1 MGKLNLYQ
9 KLLEI
14 QKKIIWLKKDTDWNN
29 YKYVSWSKVLEYI
42 KPMMNEHWIILKQE
56 IIDIEN
62 TRQDYTTGQ
71 WENIKQKNEI
81 LSKVSMRFTWIDCES
96 WEKDESLFW
105 ANWQNWRDKWVWSA
119 LTYWERYFL
128 LKYFHIDTDED
139 DIDAKKKVE
148 FTETMFEKFKKEFE
162 SKYKSKHPTPDSM
175 LDMLDKNYTVPYPI
189 IKMFV
194 SFYNSL

>member
-1 MGKLNLYQ
+1 MEKLNLYQ

-71 WENIKQKNEI
+71 WENVRQKNEI
-81 LSKVSMRFTWIDCES
+81 LSKVNMKFTRIDCDTG
-96 WEKDESLFW
+96 EKDENLFW

-139 DIDAKKKVE
+139 DVDAKKKTE
-148 FTETMFEKFKKEFE
+148 FTEAMFEKFKKEFPN
-162 SKYKSKHPTPDSM
+162 KYKSNYPTADSI
-175 LDMLDKNYTVPYPI
+175 LDMLDTNYIVPYAL
-189 IKMFV
+189 IKKFV
-194 SFYNSL
+194 LFYNSL